1 MLIIA
6 QYELTPEN
14 SHNNAVISGIKGQLH
29 EIPSF
34 SIKAA
39 AEFLPQSPE
48 EQTKWLIILLLVEN
62 QAMLQQYAPNKTYH
76 HNNEVCNILDTNIW
90 N

>member
-1 MLIIA
+1 MNIMLIIA
-6 QYELTPEN
+6 QYELTSEN
-14 SHNNAVISGIKGQLH
+14 SHNNAVIGGIKGQLH

-48 EQTKWLIILLLVEN
+48 EQTKLADNPATSRESSDVTTICT
-62 QAMLQQYAPNKTYH
+62 K
-76 HNNEVCNILDTNIW
+76 
-90 N
+90 